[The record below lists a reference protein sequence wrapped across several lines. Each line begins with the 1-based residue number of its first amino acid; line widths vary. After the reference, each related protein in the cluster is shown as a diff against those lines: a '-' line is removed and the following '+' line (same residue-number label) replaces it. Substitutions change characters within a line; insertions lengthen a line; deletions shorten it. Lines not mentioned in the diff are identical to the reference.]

1 VEELALSKRKFR
13 KRVFG
18 TVVSLSLWAILC
30 SALLLTVA
38 NDMYAFIKKDL
49 SVEIQTEEI
58 LSCKDL
64 ATHLSE
70 EGVIANPTVFSFYL
84 KEKLPKELWMLPP
97 LQLSLN
103 ANMSYREILGEI
115 KKEVRKNFPS

>member
-1 VEELALSKRKFR
+1 MEEQALSKRKFR
-13 KRVFG
+13 RRVFG

-30 SALLLTVA
+30 SALLLSVA

-49 SVEIQTEEI
+49 SVEITTEEA
-58 LSCKDL
+58 LSYKDM
-64 ATHLSE
+64 ANRLSV

-84 KEKLPKELWMLPP
+84 KKKLPEELLELPP
-97 LQLSLN
+97 LQLRLN

-115 KKEVRKNFPS
+115 KKEARKISAS